1 MSLHPGTLAPLLR
14 VNATI
19 NPEFALGS
27 LGGRYVVLAFLP
39 PPGPEREAA
48 LALVREHS
56 AQFADLS
63 RLFFGVL
70 PDAESF
76 VTARDDDTFRWFGDM
91 TGEMRRAFMA
101 NGPDGELEPQW
112 IVLDPTLRILT
123 HAPLAQGRMVLERL
137 SALGRPE
144 DHAGVPMHAP
154 ALMTPRIFDPDLC
167 QRLIEVYNRDGGA
180 PSGVMKQIG
189 GKTVGVL
196 DDFKSRRDATL
207 TDPDLLNAVRQSI
220 SLRLLPQIVKVFQ
233 FKPTRIERYI
243 VACYDAGEGGHFR
256 PHRDNTTTG
265 TAHRRFAVSI
275 NLNAG
280 AYEGGDLR
288 FPEFGPA
295 TYRPPP
301 GGAVVF
307 SCSLLHEATP
317 VTKGT
322 RYAFLPF
329 LFDEDA
335 ERIRQANRHALTSV
349 EAETAA

>member
-1 MSLHPGTLAPLLR
+1 MSLHPGILAPLLR
-14 VNATI
+14 VRALN

-39 PPGPEREAA
+39 QPGPEREAA

-76 VTARDDDTFRWFGDM
+76 ADATDDRTFRWFGDM
-91 TGEMRRAFMA
+91 TGDMRRAFQA
-101 NGPDGELEPQW
+101 IGQGGELEPQW

-123 HAPLAQGRMVLERL
+123 HAPLAEGRTVLERL
-137 SALGRPE
+137 ATLGRPE

-154 ALMTPRIFDPDLC
+154 VLITPRIFDPDLC
-167 QRLIEVYNRDGGA
+167 QRLIEAYDRDGGA

-196 DDFKSRRDATL
+196 DDFKRRRDANL
-207 TDPDLLNAVRQSI
+207 TDIDLLEAVRQSI
-220 SLRLLPQIVKVFQ
+220 SLRLLQQIEKVFQ

-243 VACYDAGEGGHFR
+243 VACYDAGEGGYFR

-275 NLNAG
+275 NLNADG
-280 AYEGGDLR
+280 FEGGDLR

-295 TYRPPP
+295 TYRPPT

-335 ERIRQANRHALTSV
+335 ERIRQANRHAV
-349 EAETAA
+349 IGAEEATAS